1 MPPLDTAIVSD
12 LEHRLKTAIRAVP
25 DFPKPGIL
33 FRDITPVLEDP
44 ALCKAAVKGFKDGLS
59 AQRIDAI
66 AGIESRGFLFG
77 MPLALELG
85 VPFITVRKKGKL
97 PWKTVSHKYDL
108 EYGSAEIE
116 MHVDVVKPGMR
127 VLVHDDL
134 LATGGTAA
142 CAAELVRV
150 QGGTVAGFSFLIEL
164 SFLNGAEK
172 LRPFGADII
181 RLVTY

>member
-1 MPPLDTAIVSD
+1 MGPQD
-12 LEHRLKTAIRAVP
+12 LETRLRSAIRAVP

-33 FRDITPVLEDP
+33 FRDITPVMEDP
-44 ALCKAAVKGFKDGLS
+44 ALSNAVVDGLIAGLKDQS
-59 AQRIDAI
+59 VDAI

-77 MPLALELG
+77 MPMALRLG

-97 PWKTVSHKYDL
+97 PWKTVAYKYDL

-116 MHVDVVKPGMR
+116 MHIGTVEPGMR
-127 VLVHDDL
+127 ILVHDDL

-142 CAAELVRV
+142 AAAELVRM
-150 QGGTVAGFSFLIEL
+150 QRGTLAGFSFLIEL
-164 SFLNGAEK
+164 SFLNGAQR
-172 LRPFGADII
+172 LNTFGADII